1 MCNCC
6 KIKGKKISFRDVCFF
21 FFFQLIEGPSWKADV
36 KLLPLNYESCVSF
49 SRGKVQAGSYTFLFS
64 FSHYK
69 PETTA
74 SLKLCPFDHLDY
86 ATSVLWPSSAWKQK
100 LPKLLLAT
108 TARCPRRSRS
118 AERFVETPHLAL
130 WQSGSGAISS
140 KMNNAR
146 CNSRKMGINKRINQ
160 LLPE

>member
-1 MCNCC
+1 ME
-6 KIKGKKISFRDVCFF
+6 ISFRDDQRWSVI
-21 FFFQLIEGPSWKADV
+21 FFQLIEGSSWKTGV
-36 KLLPLNYESCVSF
+36 KLLPLNYESCFSF
-49 SRGKVQAGSYTFLFS
+49 SHGKVQAGSYTFFFS
-64 FSHYK
+64 QQLLSNFVLLITWIMLPVSFGPVL
-69 PETTA
+69 PEN
-74 SLKLCPFDHLDY
+74 K
-86 ATSVLWPSSAWKQK
+86 K

-130 WQSGSGAISS
+130 WQSGSSAISF
-140 KMNNAR
+140 KMNNAS